1 MGKGGG
7 GGGGSWWTNFIG
19 ELGLGPDA
27 GRSSWEYRNVTKPRE
42 DAARAEADRRMRE
55 KLAAAKALNL
65 SLINKEKGTVE
76 RNAGAS
82 RGKELAALAF
92 SSKQQTSE
100 IPLGG
105 SSIFEQE
112 LGTAVDTSKGK
123 KGLLGV

>member
-1 MGKGGG
+1 MGGG
-7 GGGGSWWTNFIG
+7 RRSGGGSWWTDFISG
-19 ELGLGPDA
+19 FGLGPDA
-27 GRSSWEYRNVTKPRE
+27 GKDRTVTGRQAEE
-42 DAARAEADRRMRE
+42 DAKKRKAEADRRMRE

>member
-1 MGKGGG
+1 MGKGG
-7 GGGGSWWTNFIG
+7 WTGFIANF
-19 ELGLGPDA
+19 GLGPDA
-27 GRSSWEYRNVTKPRE
+27 NSQTSLLDQRNAE
-42 DAARAEADRRMRE
+42 IAQNAASAEADKRMRE

-65 SLINKEKGTVE
+65 SLINKQKGTE
-76 RNAGAS
+76 QRNAGAS

-112 LGTAVDTSKGK
+112 LGTAVDVSKGK